1 MNFKKFLLSA
11 FGALQVTSNSVLPS
25 MAAPVLPQ
33 GDVNGNPPPE
43 EVITP
48 TEEII
53 PTGKECAVVIVR
65 DGSNSTWPEA
75 QHHAENMENIIRESI
90 GEKGLTPADVRIFQT
105 DKDESSFRQE
115 KQIVNDFTNLKIPI
129 IMNLSYGTQRT
140 IEDIKKLYNTI
151 DEIANSYPVP
161 LEENNKWLEL
171 RNKLNEKYGEGLQ
184 NLRFSNATDPDVIAL
199 LSFND
204 DWEEHRKNL
213 IALSEEPYVS
223 VNVAAGNE
231 LYTNNEKVS
240 GPVFW
245 NDLALGVPEVTVVG
259 VKAEHLT
266 RYLNERE
273 AQLPLPGQGRGQLVR
288 DTDGDVIDPNVYQ
301 NNEGG
306 YYLRVDYNRN
316 GTYSTPLDIDEREAE
331 LIQKFTEKNIEDLKN
346 SQQFITQK
354 EFKGIQANRS
364 SIPLAKHY
372 EWIALATNGAV
383 VETDTPGVVFA
394 PYQTASGKIRN
405 VSFLVNEQGTL
416 RLNPETYGLSETLS
430 TSTATAMWTAQLAV
444 KECNEVNFNRSNKVN
459 PKAVGVYDSRADN
472 YRLLQQQTDELNK
485 QSLAFYNSLKDNSK

>member
-11 FGALQVTSNSVLPS
+11 LGALQVTSNSILPA

-33 GDVNGNPPPE
+33 DVNRNPPPE
-43 EVITP
+43 EIITP

-115 KQIVNDFTNLKIPI
+115 KQIVNAFTNLKIPI
-129 IMNLSYGTQRT
+129 IMNLSYATQRT

-161 LEENNKWLEL
+161 LEDKNKWFEL
-171 RNKLNEKYGEGLQ
+171 RNKLNERYGPGLHS
-184 NLRFSNATDPDVIAL
+184 LRFANVTDPDVIAL

-204 DWEEHRKNL
+204 DWKEHRENL
-213 IALSEEPYVS
+213 NRLSQNPYVS
-223 VNVAAGNE
+223 VFVAMGNE
-231 LYTNNEKVS
+231 PYDKDGKKVQQTT
-240 GPVFW
+240 W
-245 NDLALGVPEVTVVG
+245 NDLALGVTEITTVG
-259 VKAEHLT
+259 VEEYPT
-266 RYLNERE
+266 RYSNARE
-273 AQLPLPGQGRGQLVR
+273 AAPPLPGQGQGKLVP

-316 GTYSTPLDIDEREAE
+316 GTYSTPLYIHEKEAE
-331 LIQKFTEKNIEDLKN
+331 LIQEFTGKNIWDLKD
-346 SQQFITQK
+346 SQKFITLH
-354 EFKGIQANRS
+354 EFASIERNRS
-364 SIPLAKHY
+364 LPQDKSD

-394 PYQTASGKIRN
+394 LYQTASGDIGK
-405 VSFLVNEQGTL
+405 VFFVVNEQGTL

-430 TSTATAMWTAQLAV
+430 TSTATAILSANQAV
-444 KECNEVNFNRSNKVN
+444 KEC
-459 PKAVGVYDSRADN
+459 YSRADN
-472 YRLLQQQTDELNK
+472 YRLLQPQTDELNK
-485 QSLAFYNSLKDNSK
+485 QSLAFYNSLKNDNSK